1 MLLFSEIVM
10 ASSQDTVQRILDVS
24 QQMLQVRGYNALTY
38 QDVAAAIGLQDSNIE
53 AYFPLKSDLAKA
65 LIVRYRKTF
74 AKLQDQ
80 IDQNTD
86 RPIQKLI
93 QFADLYFDG
102 LRSGRMC
109 LCGMLAEDITV
120 LPPELQREVLTFFD
134 ENEAWLVQVITDGV
148 RLGVMAAKGAIEIE
162 AKLLLIGLQGAQLM
176 ARAYSQLELFQ
187 QIAQRLIAGLAA
199 PQDDK

>member
-1 MLLFSEIVM
+1 MV
-10 ASSQDTVQRILDVS
+10 SSQDTVQRILDVS
-24 QQMLQVRGYNALTY
+24 QQMLQVRGFNALSY
-38 QDVAAAIGLQDSNIE
+38 QDVAEAIGLRAGSIE
-53 AYFPLKSDLAKA
+53 QYFPLKSDLAKA

-74 AKLQDQ
+74 AHLHAK
-80 IDQNTD
+80 INQNTNQ
-86 RPIQKLI
+86 PLQKLI

-120 LPPELQREVLTFFD
+120 LPPEVQREVLAFFD
-134 ENEAWLVQVITDGV
+134 DNEAWLVQVLSDGV
-148 RLGVMAAKGAIEIE
+148 KAGVIELKAAIDTE

-176 ARAYSQLELFQ
+176 ARAYSDLEIFQ
-187 QIAQRLIAGLAA
+187 QIAQRLIAGLALSQDNRPQD

>member
-38 QDVAAAIGLQDSNIE
+38 QDVAEAIGLQDSNIE

>member
-1 MLLFSEIVM
+1 M
-10 ASSQDTVQRILDVS
+10 ASSQDTVQRILDVA
-24 QQMLQVRGYNALTY
+24 QQMLQVRGYNALSY
-38 QDVAAAIGLQDSNIE
+38 QDVAEAIGLQDSNIE
-53 AYFPLKSDLAKA
+53 VYFPLKSDLARA

-74 AKLQDQ
+74 AKLHDQ
-80 IDQNTD
+80 IDQSTD
-86 RPIQKLI
+86 RPVQKLV

-120 LPPELQREVLTFFD
+120 LPPEVQREVLTFFD
-134 ENEAWLVQVITDGV
+134 ENEAWLAQVIRDGM
-148 RLGVMAAKGAIEIE
+148 RLGVMKVKGAIETE

-176 ARAYSQLELFQ
+176 ARAYSHLELFQ